1 MAQCRQMHQSHLVRR
16 TLGVKACADVLLL
29 AMLLNSIFSRHGL
42 GVFSAAQ
49 PAVSVG
55 LSRQIT
61 KTCKRREGLIQE
73 LRGSMYSLL
82 DAFKGDYTQQ
92 AMHYEQRML
101 QLQNTFQTQLASS
114 SPAQAASD
122 KQPGT
127 KFHSTM

>member
-1 MAQCRQMHQSHLVRR
+1 MHQSHLVRR
-16 TLGVKACADVLLL
+16 ALGLKACADVLLL

>member
-16 TLGVKACADVLLL
+16 ALGLKACADVLLL